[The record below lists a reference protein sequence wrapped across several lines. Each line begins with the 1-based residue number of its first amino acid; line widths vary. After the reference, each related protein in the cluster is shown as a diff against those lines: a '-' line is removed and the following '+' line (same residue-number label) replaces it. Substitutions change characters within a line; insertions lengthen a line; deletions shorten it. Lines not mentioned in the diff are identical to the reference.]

1 MQLNSKVGLLKSY
14 QEPLEILFNKD
25 DNLKGVGW
33 GLKFC
38 ILKKFPS
45 DTDAAVPQ
53 TIIWAVK
60 V

>member
-25 DNLKGVGW
+25 DNLKGLGW

-53 TIIWAVK
+53 TII
-60 V
+60 